1 MKTFSVC
8 YTVGFYKQLVYM
20 QALHFSHFH
29 FQPLATLFAMNNH
42 SLGCCGLELALALQQ
57 IILLLWTTLSSALVL
72 FVD

>member
-42 SLGCCGLELALALQQ
+42 SLGCCGLELAL
-57 IILLLWTTLSSALVL
+57 VL
-72 FVD
+72 